1 MYRKIDSLKKPS
13 TVSFRSGEATIG
25 IISLAGM
32 YVISRYSYPLFHTV
46 SELFS
51 IVIGFSLFMLT
62 WNSRR
67 IIDNN
72 YLVFIGVAYFFVAG
86 IDLIHTLAY
95 KGMDLFAGYGTN
107 LPTQL
112 WLAARYLESLSLLA
126 APFAIRRTLRTDIT
140 FAGYAVLTTVLLVSV
155 FMGLFPD
162 CHIEGIG
169 LTRFKVVSEYL
180 ISAILL
186 GSLLVLLGKREAFD
200 RDVLV
205 LLALSIIATI
215 GSELAFTFYV
225 GVYDFSNLAGHYL
238 KIIAFYLIY
247 KAIIETGL
255 SKPYTLMFKNLKQTE
270 AALRESEERYRTLF
284 ENMTEGFALH
294 EIVCNEQG
302 EPCDYRFLDINP
314 AFEQL
319 TGLKRENVVGRLV
332 TEILPDTEPGWIT
345 AYGEVTL
352 TGKPIHFEN
361 YSSALK
367 RHYEVFAYRAA
378 PRRFAVIF
386 MDVTERK
393 QAEME
398 LKRQTSLLEEA
409 NKEMES
415 FSYSV
420 SHDLRAPL
428 RAIDGYARMILKRQA
443 DTFDDETR
451 RQFNLIRENTGMMGQ
466 LIDDILAFSRL
477 GRERMVTADIDMEGL
492 VREVW
497 EELRT
502 INPERRMTLKI
513 DRLPQAQGDRALIK
527 QVITNLLSNAV
538 KFTGTRDPAIIEVR
552 GQAKENETVY
562 TTKDNGVG
570 FDMQFADKLF
580 TVFQRLHSKDDFDG
594 TGVGLAIVQRIILRH
609 GGRVW
614 AEGEVDKGATFF
626 FSLPVR

>member
-1 MYRKIDSLKKPS
+1 LLADGFMRKPS
-13 TVSFRSGEATIG
+13 AVSFGSGEVTVG
-25 IISLAGM
+25 IISLVGL
-32 YVISRYSYPLFHTV
+32 YVISRYSFTLFHMIG
-46 SELFS
+46 ELFS

-72 YLVFIGVAYFFVAG
+72 YLIFIGIAFFFIAG

-112 WLAARYLESLSLLA
+112 WIAARYLESLSLIV
-126 APFAIRRTLRTDIT
+126 APFTIGRKLRPGRIFT
-140 FAGYAVLTTVLLVSV
+140 GYTVLTAILLLSIFSGV
-155 FMGLFPD
+155 FPD
-162 CHIEGIG
+162 CHAEGVG
-169 LTRFKVVSEYL
+169 LTRFKVLSEFV
-180 ISAILL
+180 ISGILL
-186 GSLLVLLGKREAFD
+186 SSLLVLLGKRRAFD
-200 RDVLV
+200 WDVLV
-205 LLALSIIATI
+205 LLALSIAATI

-225 GVYDFSNLAGHYL
+225 GVFDFSNLVGHYL

-255 SKPYTLMFKNLKQTE
+255 SKPYTLMFRNLKETE

-294 EIVCNEQG
+294 EIVCDEQG

-319 TGLKRENVVGRLV
+319 TGLKRENVIDRLV
-332 TEILPDTEPGWIT
+332 TEALPGIEPGWIK

-352 TGKPIHFEN
+352 TGKPLHFEN

-367 RHYEVFAYRAA
+367 QHYEVFAYRPA

-398 LKRQTSLLEEA
+398 LKRKTVLLEEA
-409 NKEMES
+409 NREMES

-443 DTFDDETR
+443 DGFDEETR
-451 RQFNLIRENTGMMGQ
+451 RQFDLIRENTRMMGQ

-477 GRERMVTADIDMEGL
+477 GRQTMVTADIDMESL
-492 VREVW
+492 IREAW
-497 EELRT
+497 EELLA
-502 INPERRMTLKI
+502 INPDRSMSLKV
-513 DRLPQAQGDRALIK
+513 DRLPPARGDRSLIK
-527 QVITNLLSNAV
+527 QVITNLLSNAI
-538 KFTGTRDPAIIEVR
+538 KFTNTRDAAIIEACGYAR
-552 GQAKENETVY
+552 GNENVY
-562 TTKDNGVG
+562 TIKDNGVG

-580 TVFQRLHSKDDFDG
+580 TVFQRLHSANEFEG

-609 GGRVW
+609 GGRAW
-614 AEGEVDKGATFF
+614 AEGEVDRGATFS
-626 FSLPVR
+626 FSLPLC

>member
-1 MYRKIDSLKKPS
+1 MRKESA
-13 TVSFRSGEATIG
+13 VSVRSGEVAVG
-25 IISLAGM
+25 IISLVGL
-32 YVISRYSYPLFHTV
+32 YVISRYSFTLFHV
-46 SELFS
+46 IGELFS

-72 YLVFIGVAYFFVAG
+72 YLIFIGIAFFFVAG

-95 KGMDLFAGYGTN
+95 KGIDLFAGYGTN
-107 LPTQL
+107 LATQL
-112 WLAARYLESLSLLA
+112 WIAARYLESISLLA
-126 APFAIRRTLRTDIT
+126 APFTIRRGLRAGRI

-155 FMGLFPD
+155 FTGLFPD
-162 CHIEGIG
+162 CHIEGVG
-169 LTRFKVVSEYL
+169 LTRFKILSEYL
-180 ISAILL
+180 ISTILL
-186 GSLLVLLGKREAFD
+186 SSLLVLLGKRGEFD

-205 LLALSIIATI
+205 LLALSIATTI

-225 GVYDFSNLAGHYL
+225 GVFDFSNLVGHYL

-255 SKPYTLMFKNLKQTE
+255 AKPYTLMFKNLKQTE

-319 TGLKRENVVGRLV
+319 TGLKRENVIGRLV
-332 TEILPDTEPGWIT
+332 TEALPDTEPGWIK
-345 AYGEVTL
+345 AYGEVTM

-367 RHYEVFAYRAA
+367 RHYEVFAYRPA

-393 QAEME
+393 QAETE
-398 LKRQTSLLEEA
+398 LKKQTVRLEEA
-409 NKEMES
+409 NREMES

-443 DTFDDETR
+443 DTFAEETR
-451 RQFNLIRENTGMMGQ
+451 RQFNLIQENTRMMGQ
-466 LIDDILAFSRL
+466 LIDDILAFSRF
-477 GRERMVTADIDMEGL
+477 GRQAMVTTEIDMDGL

-513 DRLPQAQGDRALIK
+513 DRLPPSRGDRALIK
-527 QVITNLLSNAV
+527 QVIANLLSNAI
-538 KFTGTRDPAIIEVR
+538 KFTSIRDNAIIEVC
-552 GQAKENETVY
+552 GQTKENETVY

-614 AEGEVDKGATFF
+614 AEGEIDKGATFS
-626 FSLPVR
+626 FSLPVL

>member
-1 MYRKIDSLKKPS
+1 MKKPS
-13 TVSFRSGEATIG
+13 TISFRSGEATVG
-25 IISLAGM
+25 ILSLIVL
-32 YVISRYSYPLFHTV
+32 YVISRYSYTLFHMIG
-46 SELFS
+46 ELFS

-72 YLVFIGVAYFFVAG
+72 YLIFIGIAFFFVAG
-86 IDLIHTLAY
+86 VDLVHTLAY

-112 WLAARYLESLSLLA
+112 WIAARYLESLSLLA
-126 APFAIRRTLRTDIT
+126 APFAIRRILRADIT
-140 FAGYAVLTTVLLVSV
+140 FAGYAVLTTVLLVSI
-155 FMGLFPD
+155 FGGLFPD
-162 CHIEGIG
+162 CHVEGVG
-169 LTRFKVVSEYL
+169 LTRFKVLSEYL
-180 ISAILL
+180 ISIILL
-186 GSLLVLLGKREAFD
+186 SSLLLVLGKRREFD

-225 GVYDFSNLAGHYL
+225 GVYDFSNLVGHYL

-255 SKPYTLMFKNLKQTE
+255 SKPYTLMFRNLKRTE

-302 EPCDYRFLDINP
+302 VPCDYRFLDINP
-314 AFEQL
+314 AFERL
-319 TGLKRENVVGRLV
+319 TGLKRDHVIGRLV
-332 TEILPDTEPGWIT
+332 TEIIPNIETGWIT
-345 AYGEVTL
+345 TYGEVAL
-352 TGKPIHFEN
+352 TGKPIHFDN

-367 RHYEVFAYRAA
+367 RHYEVFAYRPA
-378 PRRFAVIF
+378 PGRFAVIF

-398 LKRQTSLLEEA
+398 LKRHTVLLEEA

-428 RAIDGYARMILKRQA
+428 RAIDGYSRMILKRQGDA
-443 DTFDDETR
+443 FDEETR
-451 RQFNLIRENTGMMGQ
+451 RQFNLIRDNTGMMGQ

-477 GRERMVTADIDMEGL
+477 GRQTMVTAEIDMEGL

-497 EELRT
+497 EELQP
-502 INPERRMTLKI
+502 INPDRRMILKI
-513 DRLPQAQGDRALIK
+513 DRLPPGRGDRALIK
-527 QVITNLLSNAV
+527 QVITNLLSNAI
-538 KFTGTRDPAIIEVR
+538 KFTNIRDTAIIEA
-552 GQAKENETVY
+552 GGYGKDNENVY
-562 TTKDNGVG
+562 TIKDNGVG
-570 FDMQFADKLF
+570 FDMRFSDKLF
-580 TVFQRLHSKDDFDG
+580 AVFQRLHGTDDFEG

-609 GGRVW
+609 CGRVW
-614 AEGEVDKGATFF
+614 AEGEVDKGATFY
-626 FSLPVR
+626 FSLPAGQA

>member
-1 MYRKIDSLKKPS
+1 MKKPS
-13 TVSFRSGEATIG
+13 AVSFGSGEVAVG
-25 IISLAGM
+25 IISLVGL
-32 YVISRYSYPLFHTV
+32 YVISRYSFTLFHMIG
-46 SELFS
+46 ELFS

-72 YLVFIGVAYFFVAG
+72 YLIFIGIAFFFVAG

-95 KGMDLFAGYGTN
+95 KGIDLFAGYGTN

-112 WLAARYLESLSLLA
+112 WIAARYLESLSLLA
-126 APFAIRRTLRTDIT
+126 APFTIRRGLRPGRI
-140 FAGYAVLTTVLLVSV
+140 FAGYAVLTTVLLVSI

-162 CHIEGIG
+162 CHIEGVG
-169 LTRFKVVSEYL
+169 LTRFKVLSEYL

-186 GSLLVLLGKREAFD
+186 SSLLVLLGKRGEFD

-205 LLALSIIATI
+205 LLALSIATTI

-225 GVYDFSNLAGHYL
+225 GVFDFSNLVGHYL

-255 SKPYTLMFKNLKQTE
+255 AKPYTLMFKNLKQTE

-319 TGLKRENVVGRLV
+319 TGLKRENVIDKLV
-332 TEILPDTEPGWIT
+332 TEILPDIEPAWIT
-345 AYGEVTL
+345 AYGEVTM

-367 RHYEVFAYRAA
+367 RHYEVFAYRPA

-398 LKRQTSLLEEA
+398 LKKQTVLLEEA

-443 DTFDDETR
+443 DTFDEETR
-451 RQFNLIRENTGMMGQ
+451 RQFNLIRDNTRTMGQ

-477 GRERMVTADIDMEGL
+477 GRQTMVMAEIDMDSL

-513 DRLPQAQGDRALIK
+513 DRLPPARGDRALIK
-527 QVITNLLSNAV
+527 QVITNLLSNAI
-538 KFTGTRDPAIIEVR
+538 KFTSTRDDAIIEVC
-552 GQAKENETVY
+552 GQTKENETVY
-562 TTKDNGVG
+562 TIKDNGVG

-580 TVFQRLHSKDDFDG
+580 TVFQRLHSKDDFEG

-614 AEGEVDKGATFF
+614 AEGEVDKGATFS
-626 FSLPVR
+626 FSLPVL

>member
-1 MYRKIDSLKKPS
+1 MKKPS
-13 TVSFRSGEATIG
+13 AVSFGSGEIAVG
-25 IISLAGM
+25 IISLIGL
-32 YVISRYSYPLFHTV
+32 YVISRYSFTLFHMIG
-46 SELFS
+46 ELFS

-72 YLVFIGVAYFFVAG
+72 YLIFIGIAFFFVAG

-95 KGMDLFAGYGTN
+95 KGIDLFAGYGTN

-112 WLAARYLESLSLLA
+112 WIAARYLESISLLA
-126 APFAIRRTLRTDIT
+126 APFTIRRGLRPGRI
-140 FAGYAVLTTVLLVSV
+140 FAGYAVLTTVLLVSI

-162 CHIEGIG
+162 CHIEGVG
-169 LTRFKVVSEYL
+169 LTRFKVLSEYL

-186 GSLLVLLGKREAFD
+186 SSLLVLLGKRGEFD

-205 LLALSIIATI
+205 LLALSIATTI

-225 GVYDFSNLAGHYL
+225 GVFDFSNLVGHYL

-255 SKPYTLMFKNLKQTE
+255 AKPYTLMFKNLKQTE

-319 TGLKRENVVGRLV
+319 TGLKRENVIDKLV
-332 TEILPDTEPGWIT
+332 TEIMPDIEPAWIT
-345 AYGEVTL
+345 AYGEVTM

-367 RHYEVFAYRAA
+367 RHYEVFAYRPA

-398 LKRQTSLLEEA
+398 LKKQTVLLEEA
-409 NKEMES
+409 NREMES

-443 DTFDDETR
+443 DTFAEETR
-451 RQFNLIRENTGMMGQ
+451 RQFNLIRENTRMMGQ

-477 GRERMVTADIDMEGL
+477 GRQTMVTAEIDMDSL

-513 DRLPQAQGDRALIK
+513 DRLPPSSGDRALIK
-527 QVITNLLSNAV
+527 QVITNLLSNAI
-538 KFTGTRDPAIIEVR
+538 KFTSIRDNAIIEVC
-552 GQAKENETVY
+552 GQTKENETVY

-580 TVFQRLHSKDDFDG
+580 TVFQRLHSKDDFEG

-614 AEGEVDKGATFF
+614 AEGEIDKGATFS
-626 FSLPVR
+626 FSLPVL